1 MTGGDNL
8 VETRKIALYML
19 GGIFYLFFSVWLFV
33 PLVKLHNAYKGYVI
47 GMQPPDTSFL
57 KTMYTNPLLSFKAL
71 TEPGVIGEW
80 FVITVLSAIL
90 LAALIFMLKEAEYE
104 QKGVKYLKEDGT
116 HGTSGWMTEKEAHR
130 IRVFNKKIL
139 GIGIN
144 KGLIFGT
151 LNGREVTLHP
161 EAPLNR
167 NVAIF
172 GSPGSMKSVAY
183 VRTNILQLAQ
193 EGQSM
198 VITDPKGELFKDM
211 AQFLRDRGYNVKLFN
226 LVNMAYSDRW
236 NPLDVIVDDIDAQ
249 TFADVI
255 IANTQV
261 TATKSG
267 DPFWDR
273 AEQNLLKALALYVA
287 REYPPNERN
296 LASVYSL
303 LAHPEP
309 RKIDMIFKSLPNGHP
324 AKMPYNI
331 YSQANETVKTGV
343 VIGLGT
349 RLQVFQNK
357 LVQKLTEVSDIDLEL
372 PGKEKCAYFCII
384 SDMDS
389 TFDFLAGLFFSFLF
403 LKLIRYADMY
413 GQNGQCNPNVYF
425 LLDEFPNIG
434 AIPDFTKKLATM
446 RSRGVH
452 SSIVFQNIAQLK
464 NRYPHDAWQEI
475 IGSCDSRLF
484 LGCTDV
490 ATAQFVS
497 DLLGTATVEARSK
510 TKEAGLE
517 GVFDFGRV
525 TTSVQKRNL
534 LNPDEIIRFD
544 PEKAI
549 LILRGQK
556 PLQIKKM
563 PYTQH
568 PLARFIKPM
577 PVSSYTPEWSK
588 EFREG
593 YSNGKQ
599 NGQKDLSKAKLGDE
613 KRENYAAAAAEN
625 KLTLD
630 DVSSESTDTV
640 KQNTQEEAKE
650 TSSRNSAPENIEE
663 ANKPAKESKKD
674 KPHFELTID
683 LESNKELAKMLKNIK
698 EGDEKDD
705 QNKSGTGKKKTSNV
719 W

>member
-1 MTGGDNL
+1 L

>member
-1 MTGGDNL
+1 M
-8 VETRKIALYML
+8 I
-19 GGIFYLFFSVWLFV
+19 
-33 PLVKLHNAYKGYVI
+33 
-47 GMQPPDTSFL
+47 
-57 KTMYTNPLLSFKAL
+57 
-71 TEPGVIGEW
+71 
-80 FVITVLSAIL
+80 
-90 LAALIFMLKEAEYE
+90 
-104 QKGVKYLKEDGT
+104 
-116 HGTSGWMTEKEAHR
+116 
-130 IRVFNKKIL
+130 
-139 GIGIN
+139 
-144 KGLIFGT
+144 
-151 LNGREVTLHP
+151 
-161 EAPLNR
+161 
-167 NVAIF
+167 
-172 GSPGSMKSVAY
+172 
-183 VRTNILQLAQ
+183 
-193 EGQSM
+193 
-198 VITDPKGELFKDM
+198 ITDPKGELFKDM
-211 AQFLRDRGYNVKLFN
+211 AQFLRDRGYNVRLFN
-226 LVNMAYSDRW
+226 LVNMIYSDRW
-236 NPLDVIVDDIDAQ
+236 NPLDVVVDDIDAQ

-255 IANTQV
+255 IANTAV
-261 TATKSG
+261 AATKSG
-267 DPFWDR
+267 DPFWER

-287 REYPPNERN
+287 KEYPPEERN

-309 RKIDMIFKSLPNGHP
+309 RKIDMIFKSLPKDHP

-331 YSQANETVKTGV
+331 YSQANETVRTGV

-389 TFDFLAGLFFSFLF
+389 TFDFLASLFFSFLF

-413 GQNGQCNPNVYF
+413 GKNGQCSPNVYF

-475 IGSCDSRLF
+475 IGSCDTKLF

-490 ATAQFVS
+490 ATAEFVS
-497 DLLGTATVEARSK
+497 ALLGTATVEAHSR

-517 GVFDFGRV
+517 GIFDFGRV
-525 TTSVQKRNL
+525 TTSAQKRNL
-534 LNPDEIIRFD
+534 LNPDEIIRFN
-544 PEKAI
+544 PEEAI

-556 PLQIKKM
+556 PLQIRKM

-568 PLARFIKPM
+568 PLAKFVKPI

-599 NGQKDLSKAKLGDE
+599 SEQKNSSKAEG
-613 KRENYAAAAAEN
+613 ENTSEN
-625 KLTLD
+625 KFVLD
-630 DVSSESTDTV
+630 SISS
-640 KQNTQEEAKE
+640 
-650 TSSRNSAPENIEE
+650 ENIEKE
-663 ANKPAKESKKD
+663 AEPEKDSYKADPLGEAKKETRSAKESKKD
-674 KPHFELTID
+674 KPHFELAVNLD
-683 LESNKELAKMLKNIK
+683 SNKELAKMLKSIK
-698 EGDEKDD
+698 EEDEKDG
-705 QNKSGTGKKKTSNV
+705 QNKNKSGKKKTQNV

>member
-1 MTGGDNL
+1 MTDAK
-8 VETRKIALYML
+8 KISLYVL
-19 GGIFYLFFSVWLFV
+19 TGIFYLLFSIWAFV
-33 PLVKLHNAYKGYVI
+33 PLVKLHNAYKGYVV
-47 GMQPPDTSFL
+47 GMQPPNTSFL
-57 KTMYTNPLLSFKAL
+57 KAMYSNPLLSLKAL
-71 TEPGVIGEW
+71 TEPGVLGEW
-80 FVITVLSAIL
+80 LIITVLSAVL
-90 LAALIFMLKEAEYE
+90 LAALIFVLKETEYE

-116 HGTSGWMTEKEAHR
+116 HGTSGWMTEKEAHKIKVLNR
-130 IRVFNKKIL
+130 KIL

-144 KGLIFGT
+144 RGLIFGT
-151 LNGREVTLHP
+151 LNGKEVTLHP
-161 EAPLNR
+161 DAPLNR

-193 EGQSM
+193 GGQSM

-255 IANTQV
+255 IANTKV
-261 TATKSG
+261 AATKSG

-287 REYPPNERN
+287 KEYPPNERN

-309 RKIDMIFKSLPNGHP
+309 RKIDMIFKSLPKDHP

-331 YSQANETVKTGV
+331 YSQANETVRTGV

-413 GQNGQCNPNVYF
+413 GINGQCNPNVYF

-464 NRYPHDAWQEI
+464 NRYPNDAWQEI
-475 IGSCDSRLF
+475 IGSCDSKLF
-484 LGCTDV
+484 LGCTDT
-490 ATAQFVS
+490 ATAEFVS
-497 DLLGTATVEARSK
+497 ALLGTATVESK
-510 TKEAGLE
+510 SRTKEAGFE

-525 TTSVQKRNL
+525 TISVQKRNL

-568 PLARFIKPM
+568 PLAKYVKPI

-593 YSNGKQ
+593 YSNGRGNGENNTTAVRDTDEEKQ
-599 NGQKDLSKAKLGDE
+599 YVQRESEGTEQTIHGNPDESTANTSLKDTIKESSAENE
-613 KRENYAAAAAEN
+613 KRE
-625 KLTLD
+625 D
-630 DVSSESTDTV
+630 RPV
-640 KQNTQEEAKE
+640 
-650 TSSRNSAPENIEE
+650 
-663 ANKPAKESKKD
+663 KESKKD
-674 KPHFELTID
+674 KPHFELTIN
-683 LESNKELAKMLKNIK
+683 LESNKELARMLKSAGGDKSEDIGK
-698 EGDEKDD
+698 DEKESK
-705 QNKSGTGKKKTSNV
+705 NGKKDKKSSI

>member
-1 MTGGDNL
+1 MTDAK
-8 VETRKIALYML
+8 KISLYVL
-19 GGIFYLFFSVWLFV
+19 TGVFYLIFSIWAFV
-33 PLVKLHNAYKGYVI
+33 PLVKLHSAYKGYIV

-57 KTMYTNPLLSFKAL
+57 KAMYTNPLLSLKAL
-71 TEPGVIGEW
+71 TEPGVLGEW
-80 FVITVLSAIL
+80 LIITVLSAVL

-130 IRVFNKKIL
+130 IKVFNRKIL

-144 KGLIFGT
+144 RGLIFGT
-151 LNGREVTLHP
+151 LNGKEVTLHP
-161 EAPLNR
+161 DAPLNR

-236 NPLDVIVDDIDAQ
+236 NPLDVIADDIDAQ

-255 IANTQV
+255 IANTKV
-261 TATKSG
+261 AATKSG

-287 REYPPNERN
+287 KEYPPNERN

-309 RKIDMIFKSLPNGHP
+309 RKIDMIFKSLPKDHP

-331 YSQANETVKTGV
+331 YSQASETVRTGV

-413 GQNGQCNPNVYF
+413 GKNGQCNPHVYF

-464 NRYPHDAWQEI
+464 NRYPNDAWQEI
-475 IGSCDSRLF
+475 IGSCDSKLF
-484 LGCTDV
+484 LGCTDT
-490 ATAQFVS
+490 ATAEFVS
-497 DLLGTATVEARSK
+497 ALLGTATVESK
-510 TKEAGLE
+510 SRTKEAGFE
-517 GVFDFGRV
+517 GIFDFGRV

-563 PYTQH
+563 PYTLH
-568 PLARFIKPM
+568 PLAKYVKPV

-593 YSNGKQ
+593 YSNGKG
-599 NGQKDLSKAKLGDE
+599 NEKDDTTALKDTDEEKQYVQRESEGTEQTIHSNPNDSTANTLLEDTVKESSAENE
-613 KRENYAAAAAEN
+613 KRE
-625 KLTLD
+625 D
-630 DVSSESTDTV
+630 RPV
-640 KQNTQEEAKE
+640 
-650 TSSRNSAPENIEE
+650 
-663 ANKPAKESKKD
+663 KESKKD

-683 LESNKELAKMLKNIK
+683 LESNKELARMLKSTGGDKSEDISK
-698 EGDEKDD
+698 DEKESE
-705 QNKSGTGKKKTSNV
+705 NSKKHKKSSI

>member
-1 MTGGDNL
+1 MTDAK
-8 VETRKIALYML
+8 KISLYVL
-19 GGIFYLFFSVWLFV
+19 TGVFYLLFSIWAFV
-33 PLVKLHNAYKGYVI
+33 PLVKLHSAYKGYIV

-57 KTMYTNPLLSFKAL
+57 KAMYANPLLSLKAL
-71 TEPGVIGEW
+71 TEPCVLGEW
-80 FVITVLSAIL
+80 LIITVLSAVL

-130 IRVFNKKIL
+130 IKVFNRKIL

-144 KGLIFGT
+144 RGLIFGT
-151 LNGREVTLHP
+151 LNGKEVTLHP
-161 EAPLNR
+161 DAPLNR

-211 AQFLRDRGYNVKLFN
+211 AQFLRDRGYNVKLLN

-236 NPLDVIVDDIDAQ
+236 NPLDVIADDIDAQ

-255 IANTQV
+255 IANTKV
-261 TATKSG
+261 AATKSG

-287 REYPPNERN
+287 KEYPPSERN

-309 RKIDMIFKSLPNGHP
+309 RKIDMIFKSLPKDHP

-331 YSQANETVKTGV
+331 YSQASETVRTGV

-413 GQNGQCNPNVYF
+413 GVNGQCNPNVYF

-464 NRYPHDAWQEI
+464 NRYPNDAWQEI
-475 IGSCDSRLF
+475 IGSCDSKLF
-484 LGCTDV
+484 LGCTDP
-490 ATAQFVS
+490 ATAGFVS
-497 DLLGTATVEARSK
+497 ELLGTATVEAKSK
-510 TKEAGLE
+510 TKEAGFE
-517 GVFDFGRV
+517 GIFDFGRV

-563 PYTQH
+563 PYTRH
-568 PLARFIKPM
+568 PLAKYVKPV

-588 EFREG
+588 EFREE
-593 YSNGKQ
+593 YSNGRGNGENNTTAVRDADEEKQ
-599 NGQKDLSKAKLGDE
+599 HIQ
-613 KRENYAAAAAEN
+613 RESEGKEQTIHEN
-625 KLTLD
+625 PD
-630 DVSSESTDTV
+630 ESTANTLLEDTV
-640 KQNTQEEAKE
+640 KE
-650 TSSRNSAPENIEE
+650 NSAENERKE
-663 ANKPAKESKKD
+663 NRPVKESKKD

-683 LESNKELAKMLKNIK
+683 LESNKELARMLKSTGGDKSEDIGK
-698 EGDEKDD
+698 DEKESE
-705 QNKSGTGKKKTSNV
+705 NSKKHKKSSV

>member
-1 MTGGDNL
+1 MTDAK
-8 VETRKIALYML
+8 KIPMYVFAGILYL
-19 GGIFYLFFSVWLFV
+19 LFSVWAFV
-33 PLVKLHNAYKGYVI
+33 PLVKLHSAYKGYVV
-47 GMQPPDTSFL
+47 GMQPPDISFL
-57 KTMYTNPLLSFKAL
+57 KVMYSNPLLSFKAL
-71 TEPGVIGEW
+71 KEPGVFGEW
-80 FVITVLSAIL
+80 LLITALSAVL

-130 IRVFNKKIL
+130 IKVFNRKIL

-144 KGLIFGT
+144 RGLIFGT
-151 LNGREVTLHP
+151 LNGKEVTLHP
-161 EAPLNR
+161 DAPLNR

-255 IANTQV
+255 IANTAV

-287 REYPPNERN
+287 KEYPSNERN

-309 RKIDMIFKSLPNGHP
+309 RKIDMIFKSLPKDHP

-331 YSQANETVKTGV
+331 YSQANETVRTGV

-389 TFDFLAGLFFSFLF
+389 TFDFLASLFFSFLF
-403 LKLIRYADMY
+403 LKLIRYADMH
-413 GQNGQCNPNVYF
+413 GPNGQCSPNVYF

-475 IGSCDSRLF
+475 IGSCDTKLF
-484 LGCTDV
+484 LGCTDI
-490 ATAQFVS
+490 ATAEFVS
-497 DLLGTATVEARSK
+497 ALLGTATVEAHSR

-517 GVFDFGRV
+517 GVFDFGRI
-525 TTSVQKRNL
+525 TTSAQKRNL
-534 LNPDEIIRFD
+534 LNPDEIIRFN
-544 PEKAI
+544 PEEAI

-556 PLQIKKM
+556 PLRIRKM

-568 PLARFIKPM
+568 PLAKFVKPI
-577 PVSSYTPEWSK
+577 PVSSYAPEWSK

-599 NGQKDLSKAKLGDE
+599 NEQKNSSKAGE
-613 KRENYAAAAAEN
+613 KNTSGNEFAPDSISRENTEKEEEPEKDSYKAN
-625 KLTLD
+625 L
-630 DVSSESTDTV
+630 SEST
-640 KQNTQEEAKE
+640 EKE
-650 TSSRNSAPENIEE
+650 TEST
-663 ANKPAKESKKD
+663 KESKKD
-674 KPHFELTID
+674 KPHFELTVN
-683 LESNKELAKMLKNIK
+683 LENNKELAKMLKSIK
-698 EGDEKDD
+698 EEDEKDG
-705 QNKSGTGKKKTSNV
+705 QNKNKTSKKKTQNV